1 MANLVSI
8 LATNVTVI
16 FGRRLGRLLSIRA
29 SKASMVLRGR
39 GSLVIVVAIV
49 LMIGILV
56 YVCFNRSHEVSP
68 NPPMVEPEKW
78 KAAPSESVSGAACF
92 PKGQVRKV
100 SYVSPKRLTWLRQQF
115 DTLQTVSFD
124 SGLMA
129 IQLPCMGIPYSS
141 WFFKVCTVSNVLTS
155 FS

>member
-39 GSLVIVVAIV
+39 GSLVIVAAIV

-68 NPPMVEPEKW
+68 NPPMVEPEK
-78 KAAPSESVSGAACF
+78 
-92 PKGQVRKV
+92 
-100 SYVSPKRLTWLRQQF
+100 
-115 DTLQTVSFD
+115 
-124 SGLMA
+124 
-129 IQLPCMGIPYSS
+129 
-141 WFFKVCTVSNVLTS
+141 
-155 FS
+155 